1 MAIVQIP
8 PVLRS
13 AVGGEK
19 SVQAEGETL
28 GTLLDDLYERYPA
41 LRQQLKPGDDRLSR
55 SVTPQGPLFVISSR
69 SRRPNRQCQAGRSRR
84 VHRRLT
90 DCLTERRAR

>member
-28 GTLLDDLYERYPA
+28 SALLDDLYERYPA

-55 SVTPQGPLFVISSR
+55 NVNIYVEDEDVRTLQGAATRVAPSATVIIL
-69 SRRPNRQCQAGRSRR
+69 PAMAGGS
-84 VHRRLT
+84 
-90 DCLTERRAR
+90 DE